1 MDPQEHWEN
10 VYATKAPDSV
20 SWYRPHLDT
29 SLALIE
35 RVAPNRDAAILDV
48 GGGASTLVD
57 DLMGRGYSDV
67 SVLDISAAAL
77 EVSKRRLGTAATRVN
92 WLAADLLNTPMPV
105 QRYELWH
112 DRAVFHFLVAQE
124 QREVY
129 VRQLVHALKPA
140 GYAVIATFGPE
151 GPQKCSGL
159 DTARYDVD
167 GLRRALGPVV
177 TLIDSSLELHPTPFG
192 TQQQFL
198 YALFRR
204 V

>member
-1 MDPQEHWEN
+1 M
-10 VYATKAPDSV
+10 
-20 SWYRPHLDT
+20 
-29 SLALIE
+29 
-35 RVAPNRDAAILDV
+35 
-48 GGGASTLVD
+48 
-57 DLMGRGYSDV
+57 
-67 SVLDISAAAL
+67 
-77 EVSKRRLGTAATRVN
+77 
-92 WLAADLLNTPMPV
+92 
-105 QRYELWH
+105 
-112 DRAVFHFLVAQE
+112 FHFLVAQE

-129 VRQLVHALKPA
+129 VQQLAHALKPA

-167 GLRRALGPVV
+167 GLRRALGPVL

-204 V
+204 A

>member
-35 RVAPNRDAAILDV
+35 RAVPDRDNPILDV

-57 DLMGRGYSDV
+57 DLMGQGYSDV

-77 EVSKRRLGTAATRVN
+77 EVSKRRLGTAAARVN
-92 WLAADLLNTPMPV
+92 WLAADLLNTPMPAL
-105 QRYELWH
+105 RYELWH

-124 QREVY
+124 QRDAY
-129 VRQLVHALKPA
+129 VRQLAHTLKPA
-140 GYAVIATFGPE
+140 GYAVIATFGPD

-159 DTARYDVD
+159 DTARYNAD
-167 GLRRALGPVV
+167 GLKRALSPALM
-177 TLIDSSLELHPTPFG
+177 LIDSSLELHPTPFG

-204 V
+204 A

>member
-35 RVAPNRDAAILDV
+35 RAVPDRDNPILDV

-57 DLMGRGYSDV
+57 DLMGQGYSDV

-77 EVSKRRLGTAATRVN
+77 EVSKRRLGTAAARVN
-92 WLAADLLNTPMPV
+92 WLAADLLNTPMPT

-129 VRQLVHALKPA
+129 VQQLAHALKPA

-167 GLRRALGPVV
+167 GLRRALGPVL

-204 V
+204 A

>member
-35 RVAPNRDAAILDV
+35 RAVPDRDNPILDV

-57 DLMGRGYSDV
+57 DLMGQGYSDV

-77 EVSKRRLGTAATRVN
+77 EVSKRRLGTAAARVN
-92 WLAADLLNTPMPV
+92 WLAADLLNTPMPAL
-105 QRYELWH
+105 RYELWH

-124 QREVY
+124 QRDAY
-129 VRQLVHALKPA
+129 VRQLAHTLKPA
-140 GYAVIATFGPE
+140 GYAVIATFGPD

-159 DTARYDVD
+159 DTARYDAD
-167 GLRRALGPVV
+167 GLKRALSPALM
-177 TLIDSSLELHPTPFG
+177 LIDSSLELHPTPFG

-204 V
+204 A

>member
-29 SLALIE
+29 SLSLIE
-35 RVAPNRDAAILDV
+35 RAVPDRGAAILDV

-57 DLMGRGYSDV
+57 DLVGRGYSDV

-77 EVSKRRLGTAATRVN
+77 EVSKRRLGKAAGRVN
-92 WLAADLLNTPMPV
+92 WLAADLLNTPLPA
-105 QRYELWH
+105 QRYEFWH

-124 QREVY
+124 QREAY
-129 VRQLVHALKPA
+129 VRQLAHTLKPA

-167 GLRRALGPVV
+167 GLGRALGPAL
-177 TLIDSSLELHPTPFG
+177 TLIDSSLEWHPTPFG

-204 V
+204 A